1 MNYFLIKQLSKC
13 LRGRH
18 SSVYF
23 QFFDFI
29 DTQILGGAGAA
40 KATTERQQ
48 YILGVRTIDLTYGRA
63 SSQMMVSLWRTEA
76 GTDNVTPRQIS
87 RFFACQDP
95 MRKQLFQLT
104 LSDLNPRAYVTRP
117 KSSMGSHKYVVIR
130 P

>member
-1 MNYFLIKQLSKC
+1 MNSFLVKQVSEC

-23 QFFDFI
+23 KFSDFI

-63 SSQMMVSLWRTEA
+63 SSQMMVSLWRTES
-76 GTDNVTPRQIS
+76 GTDSVTPRQTS
-87 RFFACQDP
+87 RLFASQDS
-95 MRKQLFQLT
+95 MRKQPFQLT
-104 LSDLNPRAYVTRP
+104 LSDF
-117 KSSMGSHKYVVIR
+117 KSSSLRNITEKWYGVAINMS
-130 P
+130 